1 MISMRGGDLFMDI
14 WHVRGGNRL
23 FGSCRVQGS
32 KNATLPVLAASMVFP
47 AHSHIRG
54 VPQLRDVDAAV
65 SILSHLGCRVEREEN
80 ELYID
85 SGLIT
90 DAEVPRE
97 LMAEMRSSVIFMG
110 ALLARCGEA
119 RLSLPGG
126 CQLGKRPIDLHLSS
140 LHAMGAEISEEGRDI
155 FCRAA
160 KLHGAEI
167 DLRFPSVG
175 ATENIMLAA
184 CTAEGRT
191 TIRGAAREPEIVALQ
206 QYLCSLGAHISGA
219 GSDTVVI
226 CGASARESTDFTVP
240 SDRIVASTLACAC
253 AAAGGRIILSGV
265 KSDHFLTVLHFLN
278 EAGCDIIHFNDIVE
292 ISSDGKL
299 RAPSNIVTAPYPGFP
314 TDAQPILMAALL
326 RAQGTTRFTETIFE
340 NRFRQVSELRRLG
353 ADIRVRGTEAVLRG
367 VKELHG
373 ETLTAPDLRGG
384 AAMVVAGLTA
394 RGETRVIDAGHIA
407 RGYESFDD
415 RLCALGAEVW
425 IEHKGK
431 GINEDGIEQEKPA
444 ALQ

>member
-1 MISMRGGDLFMDI
+1 MDI

-32 KNATLPVLAASMVFP
+32 KNASLPVLAASIVFP
-47 AHSHIRG
+47 ARSRVRN
-54 VPQLRDVDAAV
+54 VPRLRDVDAAV
-65 SILSHLGCRVEREEN
+65 SILSHLGCRVAREEN

-85 SGLIT
+85 SGCVA
-90 DAEVPRE
+90 DAEIPRE

-126 CQLGKRPIDLHLSS
+126 CQLGKRPIDLHLSALRS
-140 LHAMGAEISEEGRDI
+140 MGAEISEEGSDI
-155 FCRAA
+155 FCRAE
-160 KLHGAEI
+160 KLRGAEI

-184 CTAEGRT
+184 CAAEGRT
-191 TIRGAAREPEIVALQ
+191 TIHGAAREPEIAALQ
-206 QYLCSLGAHISGA
+206 DYLCSLGAHISGA
-219 GSDTVVI
+219 GSGRIVI
-226 CGASARESTDFTVP
+226 CGASPRESTDYTVP

-265 KSDHFLTVLHFLN
+265 NYEHFLTVLHFLN

-292 ISSDGKL
+292 ISSSGVL
-299 RAPSNIVTAPYPGFP
+299 RAPGSVITAPYPGFP

-326 RAQGTTRFTETIFE
+326 RAQGTTQFTETIFE
-340 NRFRQVSELRRLG
+340 NRYRHVSELRRLG
-353 ADIRVRGTEAVLRG
+353 ADISVDGTEAVLRG
-367 VKELHG
+367 VKELRG

-394 RGETRVIDAGHIA
+394 RGETRVVDAGHIA

-415 RLCALGAEVW
+415 RLCALGADVW

-431 GINEDGIEQEKPA
+431 GTYKDGIQPDQPA
-444 ALQ
+444 AFEQARRV